1 MPWFDSQNSKP
12 FPAGETFSLRGVRLP
27 ACTVGA
33 AGLPAAGDGLVA
45 ADLAVSG
52 GRIDWIGAPGGR
64 GDLAPGPDLAG
75 ALVWPRP
82 LDCHTHLDKGQVWAR
97 SPNPDGSFAG
107 AGQAA
112 AADAERYQDSD
123 DIAARAGFQLAAAHA
138 HGTAAL
144 RSHVDGNPAVFDRA
158 FEVLG
163 GLAETWRDRLTL
175 QLCPF
180 TGPEEPAE
188 WVEHLAAKAAT
199 RRPGIL
205 SGFLYTTPGLEDF
218 LGRMIALAE
227 RFGLALDFHADENLD
242 PESHCLR
249 AVAAAV
255 LRTGFQ
261 GPVLVGH
268 CCALAVQPRAEMDRT
283 LDLAAEAGVGVVSL
297 PLTNAY
303 LMDRRGAESPR
314 HRGHAPV
321 AEMRRRGIPVALAS
335 DNVRDGYYAYGDL
348 DLPELFRDAV
358 RIMQLD
364 HPVGDWVSAVTTV
377 PADLMGLPG
386 LGRIA
391 AGGAADLVIFRA
403 RNWSEFV
410 SRPLSRR
417 VILSGGRPLDTAPPD
432 YEDLDDLKGMEP

>member
-12 FPAGETFSLRGVRLP
+12 FPAGESFSLRGVRLP
-27 ACTVGA
+27 ACVVGA

-52 GRIDWIGAPGGR
+52 GRIDWIGAPGGSS
-64 GDLAPGPDLAG
+64 DLPPGPDLAG

-218 LGRMIALAE
+218 LDRVIALAE

-283 LDLAAEAGVGVVSL
+283 LDLAAEAGIGVVSL

-321 AEMRRRGIPVALAS
+321 AEMRRRGIPLALAS

-391 AGGAADLVIFRA
+391 AGGPADLVIFRA

>member
-1 MPWFDSQNSKP
+1 MSWSHSENLTDLL
-12 FPAGETFSLRGVRLP
+12 AGESFSLRGLRVP
-27 ACTVGA
+27 ACSVGA
-33 AGLPAAGDGLVA
+33 AGLPAAGDGLVS
-45 ADLAVSG
+45 ADLAVAGS
-52 GRIDWIGAPGGR
+52 RIDWIGAPGQKS
-64 GDLAPGPDLAG
+64 DLPPGPDLAG

-97 SPNPDGSFAG
+97 SPNADGSFAA
-107 AGQAA
+107 AGRAA
-112 AADAERYQDSD
+112 EADGERYQDGA

-144 RSHVDGNPAVFDRA
+144 RSHVDGNRALFDRA

-163 GLAETWRDRLTL
+163 DLAEAWRDRLTL

-180 TGPEEPAE
+180 TGPEEPAD

-218 LGRMIALAE
+218 LERMIALAE
-227 RFGLALDFHADENLD
+227 RYGLALDFHADENLD

-249 AVAAAV
+249 AVAEAV
-255 LRTGFQ
+255 LRTGFE

-268 CCALAVQPRAEMDRT
+268 CCALSVQPRAEMDRT
-283 LDLAAEAGVGVVSL
+283 LDLAAEAGLGIVAL

-303 LMDRRGAESPR
+303 LLDRRSAESPR
-314 HRGHAPV
+314 TRGHAPV
-321 AEMRRRGIPVALAS
+321 EEIRRRGIPVALAS

-348 DLPELFRDAV
+348 DVPELFRDAV

-364 HPVGDWVSAVTTV
+364 HPVGDWASAVTTV
-377 PADLMGLPG
+377 PADLMGLAG
-386 LGRIA
+386 AGRIA
-391 AGGAADLVIFRA
+391 AGGPADLVIFRA

-417 VILSGGRPLDTAPPD
+417 VILSGGRPVETAPPD